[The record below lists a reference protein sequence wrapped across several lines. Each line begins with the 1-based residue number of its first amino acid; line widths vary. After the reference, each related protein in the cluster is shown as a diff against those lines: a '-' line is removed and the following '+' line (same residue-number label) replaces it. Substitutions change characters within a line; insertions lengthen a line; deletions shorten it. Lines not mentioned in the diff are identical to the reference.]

1 MPRDHARFQTRVWND
16 RDWRR
21 QTIGAQ
27 HMYWTLCSQP
37 TLSYCGAMDWWP
49 GRLAQLA
56 KDADEETVYAAIKE
70 LLDGGYVL
78 LDAETNEI
86 LVRSYVRHDRV
97 LERANMGKAM
107 GRALE
112 QVVSLDLH
120 DAVMVELARLYKEDK
135 SMLGFQGFRAL
146 YPKEYEAVIS
156 MALAM

>member
-1 MPRDHARFQTRVWND
+1 MPRDHARFQTRVWKD
-16 RDWRR
+16 RDWRGL
-21 QTIGAQ
+21 TVAAQ
-27 HMYWTLCSQP
+27 HMYWTLCAQP

-49 GRLAQLA
+49 GRLATLA
-56 KDADEETVYAAIKE
+56 KDADEAAVFAAVKE
-70 LLDGGYVL
+70 LLDADYVL

-120 DAVMVELARLYKEDK
+120 DAVIRELARLYKDDK
-135 SMLGFQGFRAL
+135 TLPGFAGFKEL
-146 YPKEYEAVIS
+146 YPTEFKIVTS
-156 MALAM
+156 MALGM